1 MTDIAYLSAVQLAAA
16 YRNKSLSPVEATR
29 ATLDRIDRLNP
40 TINAFCHVAHESALR
55 DARAAEA
62 RWAKGTSLSPV
73 DGVPAG
79 IKDLLVTRSMPTL
92 RGSKTVDGS
101 QSWADDA
108 PAVARL
114 REAGA
119 VILGKTC
126 TPEWGWKGVTD
137 SPLTG
142 ITRNPWNLNVTPGGS
157 SGGASA
163 ALAAGLGPLH
173 IGTDGGG
180 SIRIP
185 NSFTATTGI
194 KAHFGRVPAWPLSP
208 MGTVAHVGP
217 MTRDIADCALLL
229 NVITQPDARDWS
241 SLPPHGRDWTAGVE
255 GIAGAASAEASAA
268 SVDAKSLR
276 GLRIAY
282 SPRLGYVKY
291 VHPEVEAAVK
301 QAVQRLEDLGA
312 TIELRDPGF
321 ADCGPLFATHWF
333 ATARNTFGKLS
344 PEKFKLMDP
353 GLQATCEYA
362 ARYTIADF
370 LDYQAARV
378 QVGEAMKRFN
388 TEFDLL
394 VTPAL
399 ALPAFEVGRV
409 APDLPP
415 GVTSTPEDWTWWTP
429 FSYPFNLTQQPALSV
444 HCGFTTGAASGLP
457 GLTDLP
463 GLPIG
468 MQIVAPAYR
477 EDLALKAAR
486 AFELA
491 RGPIAWPVL

>member
-1 MTDIAYLSAVQLAAA
+1 MSTDQDIAFMSAAALAAA
-16 YRNKSLSPVEATR
+16 YRSKALSPVEATR
-29 ATLDRIDRLNP
+29 TILARIDRLNP
-40 TINAFCHVAHESALR
+40 SINAYCHVAHESALTE
-55 DARAAEA
+55 AHASEA
-62 RWAKGTSLSPV
+62 RWAQGSPLSPI
-73 DGVPAG
+73 DGVPTG
-79 IKDLLVTRSMPTL
+79 IKDLILTKGMPTL
-92 RGSKTVDGS
+92 RGSKTVDQS

-108 PAVARL
+108 PAAARL
-114 REAGA
+114 KEAGA
-119 VILGKTC
+119 VLLGKTC

-137 SPLTG
+137 SPVTG
-142 ITRNPWNLNVTPGGS
+142 ITRNPWNPSVTPGGS

-163 ALAAGLGPLH
+163 ALAAGFGPLQV
-173 IGTDGGG
+173 GTDGGG

-185 NSFTATTGI
+185 NSFTATAGI

-217 MTRDIADCALLL
+217 MTRDYADCAQLL
-229 NVITQPDARDWS
+229 NVLARPDARDWTA
-241 SLPPHGRDWTAGVE
+241 LPYSEQDWTSCLE
-255 GIAGAASAEASAA
+255 DGI
-268 SVDAKSLR
+268 K
-276 GLRIAY
+276 GLRVAY

-291 VHPEVEAAVK
+291 VHPEVEAQVK
-301 QAVQRLEDLGA
+301 RSVQLLRDLGA
-312 TIELRDPGF
+312 HVEERDPGF

-333 ATARNTFGKLS
+333 ATARNTFGKLP

-362 ARYTIADF
+362 ARYTLADF
-370 LDYQAARV
+370 LDYQVART

-394 VTPAL
+394 ITPAL

-409 APDLPP
+409 APELPP
-415 GVTSTPEDWTWWTP
+415 GVESTPQDWTWWTP

-444 HCGFTTGAASGLP
+444 HCGFTAAGGSG
-457 GLTDLP
+457 LP

-477 EDLALKAAR
+477 EDLALTAAR

>member
-1 MTDIAYLSAVQLAAA
+1 MTDIAYLGALQLAEA
-16 YRNKSLSPVEATR
+16 YRNKSLSPVEAAI
-29 ATLDRIDRLNP
+29 ATLARIDRLNP
-40 TINAFCHVAHESALR
+40 SINAFCHVAHESALA
-55 DARAAEA
+55 DARASEA
-62 RWAKGTSLSPV
+62 RWAKGAPLSPV

-79 IKDLLVTRSMPTL
+79 IKDLIVTNGMPTL
-92 RGSKTVDGS
+92 RGSKTVGTS
-101 QSWADDA
+101 GPWLDDA

-114 REAGA
+114 RESGA

-142 ITRNPWNLNVTPGGS
+142 ITRNPWDLSVTPGGS

-163 ALAAGLGPLH
+163 ALAAGFGPLH

-194 KAHFGRVPAWPLSP
+194 KAHFGRVPAWPGSP
-208 MGTVAHVGP
+208 MGSVAHVGP
-217 MTRDIADCALLL
+217 MTRDIADCAALL
-229 NVITQPDARDWS
+229 NVITRPDARDWS
-241 SLPPHGRDWTAGVE
+241 SLPPPDQDW
-255 GIAGAASAEASAA
+255 SAN
-268 SVDAKSLR
+268 LR
-276 GLRIAY
+276 GGVKRLRIAY

-301 QAVQRLEDLGA
+301 QAVQRFVDLGA
-312 TIELRDPGF
+312 MVEARDPGF
-321 ADCGPLFATHWF
+321 PDCGPLFATHWF
-333 ATARNTFGKLS
+333 ATARNTFGKLP

-378 QVGEAMKRFN
+378 QVGETMKRFN

-409 APDLPP
+409 APDLPA

-444 HCGFTTGAASGLP
+444 HCGFTQG
-457 GLTDLP
+457 

-477 EDLALKAAR
+477 EDLALKAGR

-491 RGPIAWPVL
+491 RGPIAWPSL

>member
-1 MTDIAYLSAVQLAAA
+1 MENLAYQSAAELVTAFRAG
-16 YRNKSLSPVEATR
+16 SLSPVEVTQ
-29 ATLDRIDRLNP
+29 ATLARIDRLNP
-40 TINAFCHVAHESALR
+40 SINAFCHVAHESALAE
-55 DARAAEA
+55 ARASEA
-62 RWAKGTSLSPV
+62 RWAKGAPLSPI

-79 IKDLLVTRSMPTL
+79 IKDLILTKAMPTL
-92 RGSKTVDGS
+92 RGSKTVGAGGP
-101 QSWADDA
+101 WLDDA
-108 PAVARL
+108 PATARL
-114 REAGA
+114 KEAGA

-126 TPEWGWKGVTD
+126 TPEWGWKGATD

-142 ITRNPWNLNVTPGGS
+142 ITRNPWNMGVTPGGS

-163 ALAAGLGPLH
+163 ALAAGLGPMH

-185 NSFTATTGI
+185 NAFTATTGI

-217 MTRDIADCALLL
+217 MTRDIRDCALLL

-241 SLPPHGRDWTAGVE
+241 ALPPHDTDWSANLRAGV
-255 GIAGAASAEASAA
+255 
-268 SVDAKSLR
+268 K

-282 SPRLGYVKY
+282 SPRLGYVPH
-291 VHPEVEAAVK
+291 VNADIEAAVK
-301 QAVQRLEDLGA
+301 RAVQVFVELGA
-312 TIELRDPGF
+312 QVEQCDPGF

-333 ATARNTFGKLS
+333 ATARNTFGKL
-344 PEKFKLMDP
+344 PPDKFKLMDP

-388 TEFDLL
+388 TRFDLL
-394 VTPAL
+394 ITPAT
-399 ALPAFEVGRV
+399 AVPAFEVGRV
-409 APDLPP
+409 SPDLPN
-415 GVTSTPEDWTWWTP
+415 GVTSGVTSAPEDWTWWTP
-429 FSYPFNLTQQPALSV
+429 FSFPFNLTQQPALSV
-444 HCGFTTGAASGLP
+444 NCGFTQTGVSG
-457 GLTDLP
+457 LP

-468 MQIVAPAYR
+468 LQIVAPAYR
-477 EDLALKAAR
+477 EDLALRAAA
-486 AFELA
+486 AFEAA
-491 RGPIAWPVL
+491 RGPLTWPTL

>member
-1 MTDIAYLSAVQLAAA
+1 MSDIAYMSAVQLAAA
-16 YRNKSLSPVEATR
+16 FRNKTLSPVEATR
-29 ATLDRIDRLNP
+29 ATLERIDRLNP
-40 TINAFCHVAHESALR
+40 SINAFCHVAHDSALA
-55 DARAAEA
+55 DARASEA
-62 RWAKGTSLSPV
+62 RWSACAPLSPL

-79 IKDLLVTRSMPTL
+79 IKDLLVTNGMPTM
-92 RGSKTVDGS
+92 RGSKTVGAS
-101 QSWADDA
+101 APWPDDA

-119 VILGKTC
+119 VIFGKTC

-142 ITRNPWNLNVTPGGS
+142 ITRNPWNPAMTPGGS

-229 NVITQPDARDWS
+229 NAITQPDARDWS
-241 SLPPHGRDWTAGVE
+241 SLPPHDKDWSAGLE
-255 GIAGAASAEASAA
+255 SGIQ
-268 SVDAKSLR
+268 

-301 QAVQRLEDLGA
+301 QAVQCFVDLGA
-312 TIELRDPGF
+312 NVEARDPGF

-333 ATARNTFGKLS
+333 ATARNTFGKLP

-370 LDYQAARV
+370 LDYQSARV
-378 QVGEAMKRFN
+378 QVGETMKRFN

-409 APDLPP
+409 APDMPA

-444 HCGFTTGAASGLP
+444 HCGFTQS
-457 GLTDLP
+457 

-468 MQIVAPAYR
+468 LQIVAPAYR

-491 RGPIAWPVL
+491 RGPIVWPTL